1 MMGIAVGDYDNN
13 GFLDLY
19 LSNDPFGNFLL
30 KNNGDETFTEVAVD
44 LDVTVNK
51 ACWGTNFF
59 DYDND
64 TDLDLYVCA
73 SVGSPNGI
81 NEFFENNGDGTFQRM
96 KGIGLDNDYKS
107 FGMSIGDFNND
118 GFYDIAVNNQ
128 QVLPNLFMNSSNANN
143 WVKLNLVGVE
153 SNRDGIGSWIE
164 VYNNGSMFIRETHC
178 GISYMSQNSS
188 SLIIGAGEETA
199 IDSIIIKWA
208 GSGNIDILRNVAVNQ
223 TITVEEGSTITSVEN
238 EEFVPAEFVLEQN
251 YPNPFNPSTT
261 IKFKLTENSYVTLN
275 IFNVLGEEI
284 AILINND
291 LSEGRYEVNFDALYF
306 NSGVYF
312 YQLTAY
318 GYSGIKLTSVK
329 KMILSK

>member
-1 MMGIAVGDYDNN
+1 MGIAVGDYDNN

-19 LSNDPFGNFLL
+19 LSNDPYGNYLL
-30 KNNGDETFTEVAVD
+30 KNNGDGTFTEVAAD
-44 LDVTVNK
+44 LGLSVNK

-64 TDLDLYVCA
+64 MDLDLYVCA
-73 SVGSPNGI
+73 SVGPSNGI
-81 NEFFENNGDGTFQRM
+81 NELFENNGDGTFRRM
-96 KGIGLDNDYKS
+96 IGIGLDDDYKS

-128 QVLPNLFMNSSNANN
+128 QVSPNLFMNSGNKNN

-164 VYNNGSMFIRETHC
+164 VYNNGNMFIRETHC

-188 SLIIGAGEETA
+188 SLIIGAGEETT

-208 GSGNIDILRNVAVNQ
+208 GSGNIDILRNVDVNQ
-223 TITVEEGSTITSVEN
+223 TITIVEGSTITAVEY
-238 EEFVPAEFVLEQN
+238 EEFLPAEFVLEQN
-251 YPNPFNPSTT
+251 YPNPFNPSTK
-261 IKFKLTENSYVTLN
+261 IKFSLAADSKVTLKVFGILGQEVANLISGNLTAGSHEIIFIASN
-275 IFNVLGEEI
+275 I
-284 AILINND
+284 
-291 LSEGRYEVNFDALYF
+291 

-312 YQLTAY
+312 YRIDAT
-318 GYSGIKLTSVK
+318 GVDGSNFSSIK
-329 KMILSK
+329 KMILMK

>member
-1 MMGIAVGDYDNN
+1 LG
-13 GFLDLY
+13 
-19 LSNDPFGNFLL
+19 LS
-30 KNNGDETFTEVAVD
+30 
-44 LDVTVNK
+44 VNK

-96 KGIGLDNDYKS
+96 IGIGLDNDYKS
-107 FGMSIGDFNND
+107 FGMGVGDFNND

-128 QVLPNLFMNSSNANN
+128 QVLPNLFMNSGGANN
-143 WVKLNLVGVE
+143 WVKLNLIGVE

-199 IDSIIIKWA
+199 IDSIIIRWA
-208 GSGNIDILRNVAVNQ
+208 GSGNIDILRDVAVNQ
-223 TITVEEGSTITSVEN
+223 TITVAEGSTVTAVED
-238 EEFVPAEFVLEQN
+238 EEFLPADFVLEQN

-261 IKFKLTENSYVTLN
+261 IKFNLAENSHVTLN

-284 AILINND
+284 AILIDNE
-291 LSEGRYEVNFDALYF
+291 LSKGRYEANFDASYF

-312 YQLTAY
+312 YRLTAY
-318 GYSGIKLTSVK
+318 GNSGMKFTSVK